1 MEIHG
6 HCDEKFAS
14 VREEFE
20 KNFTERGDIGASF
33 ALTVE
38 GEYVVDI
45 WAGAKDETGTLA
57 WQEDTIVN
65 VYSTTKTM
73 TFLVALMLADRGQLD
88 LNAPVASYWP
98 EFAQQGKENIPVR
111 FLLSHSAGLPGFSR
125 PLNPDELYDWDF
137 VTAEL
142 AAQTPW
148 WEPGTASGY
157 HAITQGFLIGEVV
170 RRITGQ
176 TIGQYFKE
184 NVADVVN
191 ADFHIGVDPKD
202 FDRIASLVPAPAS
215 APPMEIDPESMM
227 AKVFGSTILP
237 PGVTD
242 TAGWRQAEIPAANGH
257 GNARSVVKAQTA
269 MANGGKAFG
278 KELLSEAGAKRALEE
293 QITGVDKVLMM
304 PSRFA
309 MGYSYS
315 TDLIKMGPNPNTLWW
330 GGAGG
335 STIIIDSD
343 AHLCFSYVMNQMK
356 NAIVGDERGAKPM
369 QAIYKSL
376 GIN

>member
-1 MEIHG
+1 MEIYG
-6 HCDEKFAS
+6 LCDEKFAS

-33 ALTVE
+33 ALTIE

-45 WAGAKDETGTLA
+45 WAGTKDATGTQA

-111 FLLSHSAGLPGFSR
+111 FCLSHSAGLPGFSR
-125 PLNPDELYDWDF
+125 PINPNELYNWDF

-142 AAQTPW
+142 AAQAPW

-202 FDRIASLVPAPAS
+202 FDRIASLVPVPAS
-215 APPMEIDPESMM
+215 APLMEIDPESMM
-227 AKVFGSTILP
+227 AKVFASTILP

-242 TAGWRQAEIPAANGH
+242 TAAWRQAEIPAANGH

-293 QITGVDKVLMM
+293 QITGVDKVLLM

-315 TDLIKMGPNPNTLWW
+315 TDMIKMGPNPNTLWW

-335 STIIIDSD
+335 STIVIDTD

-356 NAIVGDERGAKPM
+356 KTIVGDERGAKPM

-376 GIN
+376 GAT